1 MNATAHARLALIS
14 AAFSL
19 ASAVNAAEQPQPPC
33 DMDAGIGRDIDF
45 MNVSRL
51 IVPGANTVT
60 VACKTVWNVE
70 LKGEGEGLRLTRA
83 RLYRNE
89 VDSDEFKAS
98 LVSIERKEG
107 AQWKRLAWAV
117 LPNFIQDDETELRPQ
132 MKKVGDT
139 LLLSIARRHRNLYAI
154 KADKA
159 ERVPA
164 FEWRENLAVDPALR
178 KDGQAL
184 GLDLGT
190 MEGRVALVREAQDR
204 PKGQSAYDI
213 PKIAVAKLQFAEGKL
228 VIVSQSVVDRAK
240 GEDAFVDAI
249 LIQEEAIAEERAK
262 LPPDVE
268 PCNLYAWS
276 TDNDP
281 KGLNVRAGPSMSAKT
296 LGIAPA
302 PRKPA
307 GKAKEEHG
315 DGPFRS
321 DFTIIGYKDGWFLV
335 KDIRAPGVSYNAS
348 YPKSL
353 PQPYKGRGWVS
364 ATLVGASQG
373 ETDGRDGLLYDAPH
387 GDARYRAATDEDN
400 KPYGYGSQPRILACS
415 GSWTFVESK
424 SGSRGWTR
432 EMCGNYLQ
440 GCTE

>member
-1 MNATAHARLALIS
+1 MTSRVRLAALSAALLIS
-14 AAFSL
+14 AGA
-19 ASAVNAAEQPQPPC
+19 AAAEEKPQPAC

-60 VACKTVWNVE
+60 VACKTIWNAE
-70 LKGEGEGLRLTRA
+70 LQGDGAGLRLTRA

-98 LVSIERKEG
+98 LVSIERKDG
-107 AQWKRLAWAV
+107 ANWKRLAWAV
-117 LPNFIQDDETELRPQ
+117 LPNAIADDETELKPQ
-132 MKKVGDT
+132 VRKFGDT
-139 LLLSIARRHRNLYAI
+139 LVLRIAARHRNLYSI

-159 ERVPA
+159 ERLPA
-164 FEWRENLAVDPALR
+164 FDWRENLSVDASLK

-184 GLDLGT
+184 GIDLDK
-190 MEGRVALVREAQDR
+190 MEARIALVREVEER

-213 PKIAVAKLQFAEGKL
+213 PKIAAAKLQFADGKL
-228 VIVSQSVVDRAK
+228 SIAQQSIVPRAK
-240 GEDAFVDAI
+240 GDDEAIDAI
-249 LIQEEAIAEERAK
+249 LLQEKAIAEENTK
-262 LPPDVE
+262 LPAGVE

-281 KGLNVRAGPSMSAKT
+281 KGLNVRAEPGMSAKV
-296 LGIAPA
+296 LGIAPG

-315 DGPFRS
+315 DGPFRA

-348 YPKSL
+348 YPKTL
-353 PQPYKGRGWVS
+353 PQPFKGRGWVAAS
-364 ATLVGASQG
+364 LVGASQG
-373 ETDGRDGLLYDAPH
+373 EWEGKDGLLYRAPH
-387 GDARYRAATDEDN
+387 ADALFDAGLDEDN
-400 KPYGYGSQPRILACS
+400 KPYGYGAQPRVLACS
-415 GSWTFVESK
+415 GSWTFIETR
-424 SGSRGWTR
+424 SGQRGWTR
-432 EMCGNYLQ
+432 ELCGNYLQ